1 MSQVIENFGSYI
13 KNLRERKKLSLEELA
28 ARTKI
33 SLQYLAALEE
43 NRLDELPSKTHVR
56 LFLRAYLHQLG
67 EDLDALTTKFKE
79 IEVTEELRYKPQ
91 PKVKKSRVLDLILL
105 AGGALLVLIILW
117 EVFKKSPDQ
126 STSTPSN
133 QAEIGMPLREAVPIQ
148 PGTAETLTAAV
159 PVPAPAVEQKLILR
173 LESTGKSWAEIIA
186 DGKTVYYDFLN
197 PSQKREWSAKNGFII
212 TLGNPEAVSGFIN
225 AQKLKPLASR
235 ANKPVIDLKIN
246 FENYKSFLEEKKSP

>member
-1 MSQVIENFGSYI
+1 MSQLIENFGSYI

-33 SLQYLAALEE
+33 SLQYLAALED

-67 EDLDALTTKFKE
+67 EDLDELTTKFKE
-79 IEVTEELRYKPQ
+79 IEMTEEFRYKPK
-91 PKVKKSRVLDLILL
+91 PIRKKSRFLDVILVA
-105 AGGALLVLIILW
+105 AGVVLVLIILW
-117 EVFKKSPDQ
+117 EVFKKSPEK
-126 STSTPSN
+126 STPVQSN
-133 QAEIGMPLREAVPIQ
+133 QAEMGLPLREAVPIQ
-148 PGTAETLTAAV
+148 PSSTETLTTAV
-159 PVPAPAVEQKLILR
+159 ATPVAEQKLLLR
-173 LESTGKSWAEIIA
+173 LEATGKSWAEIIA

-197 PSQKREWSAKNGFII
+197 PNQKKEWSCKNGFII
-212 TLGNPEAVSGFIN
+212 TLGNPDAVNGFIN
-225 AQKLKPLASR
+225 EQRLKPLASR

>member
-67 EDLDALTTKFKE
+67 EDLDVLTNKFKE
-79 IEVTEELRYKPQ
+79 IEMTEEFRYKPK
-91 PKVKKSRVLDLILL
+91 PIVKKSRYLDVILV
-105 AGGALLVLIILW
+105 AGGLLLVLIILW
-117 EVFKKSPDQ
+117 EVFKKSPEK
-126 STSTPSN
+126 STTTQSN
-133 QAEIGMPLREAVPIQ
+133 QAEIGLPLREAVPIQ

-159 PVPAPAVEQKLILR
+159 TTPAVEQKLILR
-173 LESTGKSWAEIIA
+173 LEATGKSWAEIIA
-186 DGKTVYYDFLN
+186 DGKTVHYDFLN
-197 PSQKREWSAKNGFII
+197 PNQKKEWSAKNGFII

-225 AQKLKPLASR
+225 TQKLKPLASR
-235 ANKPVIDLKIN
+235 ANKPVIDLRIN
-246 FENYKSFLEEKKSP
+246 FENYKSFLEEKKAQ

>member
-67 EDLDALTTKFKE
+67 EDLDALTNKFKE
-79 IEVTEELRYKPQ
+79 IEMTEELRYKPQ
-91 PKVKKSRVLDLILL
+91 PIRKKSRVLDLILL
-105 AGGALLVLIILW
+105 AGGLVLVFIIVW
-117 EVFKKSPDQ
+117 EVFKKSPEK
-126 STSTPSN
+126 STLSPTN
-133 QAEIGMPLREAVPIQ
+133 QAEIGMPLRESVPIQ

-159 PVPAPAVEQKLILR
+159 ITPPVVEQKLLLR
-173 LESTGKSWAEIIA
+173 LEATGKSWAEIIA

-197 PSQKREWSAKNGFII
+197 PQQKKEWNAKNGFII
-212 TLGNPEAVSGFIN
+212 TLGNPEVVSGFIN

-235 ANKPVIDLKIN
+235 ANKPVIDLRIN
-246 FENYKSFLEEKKSP
+246 FENYKTFLEGQKAP

>member
-67 EDLDALTTKFKE
+67 EDLDVLTNKFKE
-79 IEVTEELRYKPQ
+79 IEMTEEFRYKPK
-91 PKVKKSRVLDLILL
+91 PIVKKSRYLDVILA
-105 AGGALLVLIILW
+105 AGGVLLVLIILW
-117 EVFKKSPDQ
+117 EVFKKSPEK
-126 STSTPSN
+126 STTTQSN
-133 QAEIGMPLREAVPIQ
+133 QAEIGLPLREAVPIQ

-159 PVPAPAVEQKLILR
+159 TTPAVEQKLILR
-173 LESTGKSWAEIIA
+173 LEATGKSWAEIIA
-186 DGKTVYYDFLN
+186 DGKTVHYDFLN
-197 PSQKREWSAKNGFII
+197 PNQKKEWSAKNGFII

-225 AQKLKPLASR
+225 TQKLKPLASR
-235 ANKPVIDLKIN
+235 ANKPVIDLRIN
-246 FENYKSFLEEKKSP
+246 FENYKSFLEEKKAQ